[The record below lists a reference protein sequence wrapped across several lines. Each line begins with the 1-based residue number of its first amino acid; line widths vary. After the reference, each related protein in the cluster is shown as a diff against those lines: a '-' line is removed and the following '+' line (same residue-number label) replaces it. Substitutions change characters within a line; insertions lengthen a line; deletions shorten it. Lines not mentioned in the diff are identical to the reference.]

1 MSDGWESLSPALN
14 ARAAPD
20 DLDFIYGKLFKSP
33 EGQKVL
39 AHMRSITIEQPVFV
53 PGEDPSYGYCRAGMC
68 ELVRMIE
75 RRVEKSNNV

>member
-1 MSDGWESLSPALN
+1 MSDGWASLSPALS
-14 ARAAPD
+14 ARASPD
-20 DLDFIYGKLFKSP
+20 DLDFIYGKLFKSA

-53 PGEDPSYGYCRAGMC
+53 PGEDPSFGYSRAGMC

-75 RRVEKSNNV
+75 RRVERSNNV